1 MKHPDPE
8 VQAFVVGAL
17 VDKHKVSVRWA
28 EVHQIY
34 STREEDQL
42 NKALMDSL
50 HLLKLNDNLR
60 EIAEIQDQ
68 LSDLNEAI
76 EQNDETAISSMR
88 QLLERR
94 KALDEQKRNITQYTG
109 TTILP

>member
-1 MKHPDPE
+1 
-8 VQAFVVGAL
+8 
-17 VDKHKVSVRWA
+17 
-28 EVHQIY
+28 VHQIY

>member
-8 VQAFVVGAL
+8 VQSFVVDAL
-17 VDKHKVSVRWA
+17 VDRHKVSERWA

-60 EIAEIQDQ
+60 EIAEIQEQ
-68 LSDLNEAI
+68 LSDLNDAI
-76 EQNDETAISSMR
+76 ERNEDDAIVSMR

-94 KALDEQKRNITQYTG
+94 KVLDEQKRNITQYNG